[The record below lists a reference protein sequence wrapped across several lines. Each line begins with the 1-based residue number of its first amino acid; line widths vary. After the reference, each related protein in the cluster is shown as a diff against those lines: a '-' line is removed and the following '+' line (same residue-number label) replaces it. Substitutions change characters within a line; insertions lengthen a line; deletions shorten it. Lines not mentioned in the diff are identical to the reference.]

1 MQWIRMPALLMIAL
15 LAFAAAA
22 CGTSPDEGKP
32 EQSGAA
38 SEHQEG
44 HSEHDA
50 GKNAPSAPKVKMDL
64 PEDAKAGKEVLIQI
78 TVTHEGEPVNDADEV
93 QFEIWKKGAP
103 KDDHEMIDDGKNGRR
118 GVFHQKDLPGTRG
131 IQGDVPC
138 DGEGKPCDGT
148 RRNPG
153 RPMMPPWNKGGFS
166 LHPPENR

>member
-78 TVTHEGEPVNDADEV
+78 TVTHEGNRSTTRT
-93 QFEIWKKGAP
+93 KCSSKS
-103 KDDHEMIDDGKNGRR
+103 GKR
-118 GVFHQKDLPGTRG
+118 
-131 IQGDVPC
+131 
-138 DGEGKPCDGT
+138 E
-148 RRNPG
+148 
-153 RPMMPPWNKGGFS
+153 RPRTIMK
-166 LHPPENR
+166 